1 MTDANFEEIVEV
13 TKDRLGKDQSYLLES
28 SAIREIHKWSDQITL
43 EAGLRDTIEWVDANI
58 ATLNKLPWTY
68 QHKT

>member
-43 EAGLRDTIEWVDANI
+43 EAGLRDTIEG
-58 ATLNKLPWTY
+58 
-68 QHKT
+68 